1 MTNYHDFEG
10 ELRKIHR
17 TRICFSKKII
27 TIHANPNTS
36 AASVE
41 KINKRNIRMDV
52 FLFAKSL
59 SETMIE
65 YISSAKTRTSV
76 AAPNVSNRIGIK
88 FISWDIPSA
97 SLVQNSPQAADQ
109 RTARR
114 RKPNHRLLHET
125 LVPKLVMIPNRHP
138 CCHCVW
144 SFGTALRAQ
153 R

>member
-1 MTNYHDFEG
+1 
-10 ELRKIHR
+10 
-17 TRICFSKKII
+17 
-27 TIHANPNTS
+27 
-36 AASVE
+36 VE
-41 KINKRNIRMDV
+41 KINNRNIRIEV

-88 FISWDIPSA
+88 FISSDIPSA
-97 SLVQNSPQAADQ
+97 SILLVQNSPPAADQ
-109 RTARR
+109 RTAGR
-114 RKPNHRLLHET
+114 RKRNYRLLDET
-125 LVPKLVMIPNRHP
+125 LVPKLLMIPNQHP

-153 R
+153 S